1 MGYIDFDR
9 LEQIDEK
16 AYQAQRPFPW
26 SNPEKLLSDEGFE
39 RLYETL
45 PEISMFASSAGMK
58 RKNTQASHDRFV
70 LEYHDGVS
78 LSEPWREFMAEL
90 RGRRYRENLNRL
102 MGNSSMVLNFHWH
115 YTPNGCSVS
124 PHCDSV
130 RKLGSHIFYLNKQ
143 EDWDPAWGGETLIL
157 DDGGRFNPKSAHE
170 LAEFDRRIPSQAIG
184 NRSLIFSR
192 TDRSWHSVGE
202 ITCPPGHYRKVFIVV
217 INANGPVDR
226 LRRLI
231 QRRGLSY
238 Y

>member
-26 SNPEKLLSDEGFE
+26 SNPEKLLTDEGFE

-45 PEISMFASSAGMK
+45 PDISIFASSAGVQ
-58 RKNTQASHDRFV
+58 RKNTQASHDRFM
-70 LEYHDGVS
+70 LEYRDEVS

-90 RGRRYRENLNRL
+90 QGRRYRENLSRL
-102 MGNSSMVLNFHWH
+102 MDNSSMVLNFHWH

-130 RKLGSHIFYLNKQ
+130 RKLGSHIFYFNKQ

-157 DDGGRFNPKSAHE
+157 DDGGRFNPKSAHG
-170 LAEFDRRIPSQAIG
+170 LAEFERQIPSQAIG

-192 TDRSWHSVGE
+192 TDRSWHGVGE